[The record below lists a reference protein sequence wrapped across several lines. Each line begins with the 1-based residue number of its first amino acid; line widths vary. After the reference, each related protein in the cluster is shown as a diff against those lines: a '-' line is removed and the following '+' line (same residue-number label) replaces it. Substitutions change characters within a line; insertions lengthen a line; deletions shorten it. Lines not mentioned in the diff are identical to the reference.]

1 MSLASVA
8 SQDHGQSQAGERGW
22 PGGRELRWLYS
33 TCEHI
38 LYSFNLFIF
47 FFLILD
53 REGGKQVGRM
63 ELAARGFWAAALPLQ
78 PDLSE
83 TGCRLR

>member
-8 SQDHGQSQAGERGW
+8 SQDHGQSQAGERGL

-38 LYSFNLFIF
+38 LYYFFFIF
-47 FFLILD
+47 LFFIFLD

>member
-38 LYSFNLFIF
+38 LYPFLFLF
-47 FFLILD
+47 FWD